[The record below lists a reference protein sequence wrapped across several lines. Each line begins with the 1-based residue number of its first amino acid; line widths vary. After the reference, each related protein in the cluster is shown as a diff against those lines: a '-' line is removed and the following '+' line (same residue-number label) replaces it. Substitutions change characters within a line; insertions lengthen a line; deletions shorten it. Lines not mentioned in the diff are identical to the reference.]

1 MNRSNRIAILFTL
14 SLAVACQAIAQH
26 VSYRF
31 TPHYNERVDLFEKL
45 NDLDST
51 KIVMLGNSLTELGGD
66 WNERLKAD
74 NVINRGISGDDAL
87 GITSRLIQILP
98 KHPKAIFLMC
108 GTNDLRAGE
117 FTVEEAITNM
127 ERIKEKCVLHGIR
140 PIFLTLPPINPA
152 NIGRIFGEEI
162 TDEWQER
169 FARFNHYLRQQPH
182 IDTAAAF
189 APYAANGD
197 LPEWLGLDGLHEDVI
212 GKQLIAAR
220 VNAGFEAAK
229 QAADEFLQ
237 AQMQMPISQTRKENP
252 NAESD

>member
-1 MNRSNRIAILFTL
+1 MNRSNRLTIFFTL

-108 GTNDLRAGE
+108 GTNDLSHDLTPQQV
-117 FTVEEAITNM
+117 F
-127 ERIKEKCVLHGIR
+127 EKCKGVIDSIR
-140 PIFLTLPPINPA
+140 SGAPDVKLYVQSLLPINESFGRWKTLESKTDDIPKINELLNRYCYEQHITYIDLFPRFTRGRS
-152 NIGRIFGEEI
+152 NI
-162 TDEWQER
+162 
-169 FARFNHYLRQQPH
+169 LMKS
-182 IDTAAAF
+182 
-189 APYAANGD
+189 
-197 LPEWLGLDGLHEDVI
+197 LSVDGLHLS
-212 GKQLIAAR
+212 KQGYKVWGHQLSR
-220 VNAGFEAAK
+220 YVREAN
-229 QAADEFLQ
+229 Q
-237 AQMQMPISQTRKENP
+237 
-252 NAESD
+252 

>member
-1 MNRSNRIAILFTL
+1 MNRSNRIVIFLTL

-31 TPHYNERVDLFEKL
+31 TPHYNERVDLFDKL

-108 GTNDLRAGE
+108 GTNDLSHDLTPQQV
-117 FTVEEAITNM
+117 F
-127 ERIKEKCVLHGIR
+127 EKCKGVIDSIR
-140 PIFLTLPPINPA
+140 SGAPDVKLYVQSLLPINESFGRWKTLEGKTDDIPKINELLNRYCYEQHITYIDLFPRFTRGRS
-152 NIGRIFGEEI
+152 NI
-162 TDEWQER
+162 
-169 FARFNHYLRQQPH
+169 LMKS
-182 IDTAAAF
+182 
-189 APYAANGD
+189 
-197 LPEWLGLDGLHEDVI
+197 LSVDGLHLS
-212 GKQLIAAR
+212 KQGYKVWGHQLSR
-220 VNAGFEAAK
+220 YVREAN
-229 QAADEFLQ
+229 Q
-237 AQMQMPISQTRKENP
+237 
-252 NAESD
+252 